1 MEDENGHPISKSQQ
15 DAARYRAR
23 LFWNELLKRGKAPP
37 TGQKVD
43 LQVRDEFLF
52 VMEENFL
59 WLRYCENHWKCD
71 QLWSNHYPHWLSSQ
85 KGKVVDVTDVNSKH
99 RRTDGETDDPHPDEF
114 LPPPPPLPPRPVPTK
129 RPKVCSLFFLTAT
142 YFANDLQPAIL
153 YKILGIPALLVL
165 FY

>member
-43 LQVRDEFLF
+43 LQVRDEFVF

-71 QLWSNHYPHWLSSQ
+71 QLWANHYPHWLSTQ
-85 KGKVVDVTDVNSKH
+85 KGKVVDVTDVNPKH
-99 RRTDGETDDPHPDEF
+99 CQMDGETDGPPPDEL
-114 LPPPPPLPPRPVPTK
+114 LPPSPPLPLHPVPTK
-129 RPKVCSLFFLTAT
+129 RPKVCSFFFPTAT
-142 YFANDLQPAIL
+142 CFANNLQPAIL
-153 YKILGIPALLVL
+153 YKILGIPALLV
-165 FY
+165 